1 MTTLGETLVGMQQE
15 LKSITAAQAMKGT
28 IAHKFILLWEDTSL
42 TDGISNQMTVSCG
55 SELPDGDYDSF
66 VITDGSP
73 FRPRLSTPDVARRE
87 GTNAWFDFNA
97 PKEHQAYFDYNR
109 FAGLIGGDVCTPTL
123 NP

>member
-1 MTTLGETLVGMQQE
+1 VKLADE
-15 LKSITAAQAMKGT
+15 LASIKQDLYEVKTSQSMKGN
-28 IAHKFILLWEDTSL
+28 IAAKFGLFWEDTSF
-42 TDGISNQMTVSCG
+42 TDNISNQMTVSCG

-73 FRPRLSTPDVARRE
+73 FRPRLSTPDVTRRE